1 MNPFPAISVNDGHQ
15 KYPSPPHL
23 GNSDRESEDR
33 AKKNKALFLDR
44 DGVVID
50 YIPYLSKPEQ
60 VSIPAGAAAALKQWQ
75 DAGYLLII
83 ITNQS

>member
-1 MNPFPAISVNDGHQ
+1 MNPFPAISVNDDDL
-15 KYPSPPHL
+15 KYPSPPSP
-23 GNSDRESEDR
+23 GNSDQKSEDR

-60 VSIPAGAAAALKQWQ
+60 VSIPAGAAAA
-75 DAGYLLII
+75 
-83 ITNQS
+83 